1 MTVKIDIFMRPAI
14 PVDYFSGYH
23 IMRRVKI
30 KRIIAKCR
38 MSGIFIAGSHPGIED
53 HDTNPGAGKLSDTF
67 FRHAAKK
74 IGGGTVMAFREESD
88 SMGKVRVPEAAY
100 YGASTQR
107 AVDNFRISGL
117 TLPVSLIHAI
127 ALIKKCGAM
136 ASAEMGLLDARL
148 AAAIAES
155 AQEVMDGGLDASFV
169 VDVFQTG
176 SGTSTH
182 MNVNEVIASRANEML
197 TGKRGGKAP
206 VHPNDHVNLGQSSND
221 VFPAAMN
228 IAALVEISSRL
239 APALSQLKAALSR
252 KAYDFKDI
260 LKMGRTHL
268 QDAVPMTLGQE
279 FSGFERQ
286 VALGIRRADSL
297 RLGLCELALGGTA
310 VGTGLNAHPDFAG
323 RVIARIAEATKL
335 PFTEAVNHFEA
346 QSARDA
352 SVEASGTL
360 KTIAVSLIKIAN
372 DIRWLAS
379 GPRCGLGEIHLPELQ
394 PGSSIM
400 PGKINPV
407 IPEVV
412 VQVAAQVIGNDATIT
427 FCGQGGHF
435 QLNAMMPVMAYSLMQ
450 SISLLSAATTAF
462 AEKCIDGIRPNPA
475 VCRANVDKSLYLA
488 TVLAPIIGYD
498 RAAALAAKAYETG
511 KSIREVAEL
520 EPDLPLIPWDRL

>member
-1 MTVKIDIFMRPAI
+1 MRQ
-14 PVDYFSGYH
+14 S
-23 IMRRVKI
+23 
-30 KRIIAKCR
+30 C
-38 MSGIFIAGSHPGIED
+38 
-53 HDTNPGAGKLSDTF
+53 
-67 FRHAAKK
+67 
-74 IGGGTVMAFREESD
+74 
-88 SMGKVRVPEAAY
+88 
-100 YGASTQR
+100 STQR

-117 TLPVSLIHAI
+117 HLPTSLIYALG
-127 ALIKKCGAM
+127 LIKKCCADV
-136 ASAEMGLLDARL
+136 SAELGLLDLKL
-148 AAAIAES
+148 AKAIGES
-155 AQEVMDGGLDASFV
+155 AQEIMDGKLDTSFV

-182 MNVNEVIASRANEML
+182 MNVNEVIASRANEIL

-221 VFPAAMN
+221 VFPSAMN
-228 IAALVEISSRL
+228 ISALMEISAGL
-239 APALSQLKAALSR
+239 IPALEKLKAALSQ
-252 KAYDFKDI
+252 KAREFKDI

-286 VALGIRRADSL
+286 VALGIRRAASVQNS
-297 RLGLCELALGGTA
+297 LCELALGGTA
-310 VGTGLNAHPDFAG
+310 VGTGLNAPAGYAG
-323 RVIARIAEATKL
+323 RVISRITEATSL
-335 PFTEAVNHFEA
+335 PFVEADNHFEA

-352 SVEASGTL
+352 AVETSGAL

-427 FCGQGGHF
+427 LCGQGGHF
-435 QLNAMMPVMAYSLMQ
+435 QLNAMMPVMAYNLLQ
-450 SISLLSAATTAF
+450 SISLLSASVAVF
-462 AEKCIDGIRPNPA
+462 AEKCISGIHPHPD
-475 VCRANVDKSLYLA
+475 VCRTNVDKSLYMA

-498 RAAALAAKAYETG
+498 RAADIARKAYETG
-511 KSIREVAEL
+511 KSIRNVAES
-520 EPDLPLIPWDRL
+520 ETGLPVIPWDKL

>member
-1 MTVKIDIFMRPAI
+1 MT
-14 PVDYFSGYH
+14 
-23 IMRRVKI
+23 
-30 KRIIAKCR
+30 
-38 MSGIFIAGSHPGIED
+38 
-53 HDTNPGAGKLSDTF
+53 
-67 FRHAAKK
+67 
-74 IGGGTVMAFREESD
+74 FREESD
-88 SMGKVRVPEAAY
+88 SMGKVRISESAY
-100 YGASTQR
+100 YGPSTQR

-117 TLPVSLIHAI
+117 HLPTSLIHALG
-127 ALIKKCGAM
+127 LIKKCCADV
-136 ASAEMGLLDARL
+136 SAELGLLDLKL
-148 AAAIAES
+148 AKAIGES
-155 AQEVMDGGLDASFV
+155 AQEIMDGKLDTSFV

-182 MNVNEVIASRANEML
+182 MNVNEVIASRANEIL

-221 VFPAAMN
+221 VFPSAMN
-228 IAALVEISSRL
+228 ISALMEISAGL
-239 APALSQLKAALSR
+239 IPALEKLKAALSQ
-252 KAYDFKDI
+252 KAREFKDI

-286 VALGIRRADSL
+286 VALGIRRAASVQNS
-297 RLGLCELALGGTA
+297 LCELALGGTA
-310 VGTGLNAHPDFAG
+310 VGTGLNAPAGYAG
-323 RVIARIAEATKL
+323 RVISRITEATSL
-335 PFTEAVNHFEA
+335 PFVEADNHFEA

-352 SVEASGTL
+352 AVETSGAL

-427 FCGQGGHF
+427 LCGQGGHF
-435 QLNAMMPVMAYSLMQ
+435 QLNAMMPVMAFNLLQ
-450 SISLLSAATTAF
+450 SISLLSASVAVF
-462 AEKCIDGIRPNPA
+462 AEKCISGIHPHPD
-475 VCRANVDKSLYLA
+475 VCRTNVDKSLYMA

-498 RAAALAAKAYETG
+498 RAADIARKAYETG
-511 KSIREVAEL
+511 KSIRNVAES
-520 EPDLPLIPWDRL
+520 ETGLPVIPWDKL